1 LLIRDILARNARIY
15 PGRIALAMGDES
27 ITYRELSA
35 RVARRTSALRSLGIG
50 KGDRVAVL
58 IRNSP
63 SYMENLYAVTQ
74 IGAILIPL
82 NELLIARELSAILRH
97 AEARALLFTEEFR
110 GVVDRIRQGLP
121 SIVHFVAIDT
131 SSPGLAG
138 PAEREPLPPAP
149 PPDAVPLSES
159 DIAILIY
166 AGGTSGAP
174 QGAMLSHGSLMA
186 ASVSAALELGLSRN
200 DIYLSC
206 TPLPFMAGTGRLL
219 RFQHMGGTIV
229 ILPEFDPEEA
239 LRAIEQRKIT
249 HILLTPAMMARIL
262 DTPSASRFNL
272 ATLETVLYGGA
283 AIPIELQKRAIRFF
297 QCGLVQSY
305 GQVESAGV
313 LTFLH
318 AEDHSLEESAPY
330 MRKLMSVGKEAIGVE
345 VRVVDDSGKEVAPN
359 QIGEVVARGPNLFAG
374 YFREPAHTAEVLRDG
389 WLRTGDI
396 ASVDEEGYIYI
407 VDRKRDI
414 LMIGGISVDP
424 REIEDILEEHPAV
437 KEAAVIGR
445 PDYVLGEV
453 PVAVVAIKDGAVA
466 DATALLAHCRENLAP
481 FKIPLSVEFLA
492 SLPRNSQ
499 GKVLKVKLKGKE
511 ISGAAPRTPRR

>member
-1 LLIRDILARNARIY
+1 MVIRDILARNARIY
-15 PGRIALAMGDES
+15 PARIALAMGEET

-35 RVARRTSALRSLGIG
+35 RVARRASALQSLGIG

-63 SYMENLYAVTQ
+63 SYLEILYAVTQ
-74 IGAILIPL
+74 IGAVFAPL
-82 NELLIARELSAILRH
+82 SELLIARELSAILRH
-97 AEARALLFTEEFR
+97 AEVKAFLFTEEFR
-110 GVVDRIRQGLP
+110 GVAERIRPGLP
-121 SIVHFVAIDT
+121 SIVHFAAIDT
-131 SSPGLAG
+131 RSPGLAG
-138 PAEREPLPPAP
+138 PAEREPFPPVSP
-149 PPDAVPLSES
+149 PEPVPIEES

-174 QGAMLSHGSLMA
+174 QGVMLSHGNLVA

-200 DIYLSC
+200 DIYLPC

-219 RFQHMGGTIV
+219 RFQHMGGSIV
-229 ILPEFDPEEA
+229 FLPVCEPEEV
-239 LRAIEQRKIT
+239 LRTIERRKIT
-249 HILLTPAMMARIL
+249 HVLLTPAMMARIL
-262 DTPSASRFNL
+262 DLPSASQFNL
-272 ATLETVLYGGA
+272 ATLKTVIYSGA
-283 AIPIELQKRAIRFF
+283 AIPFELQKRAIRFF
-297 QCGLVQSY
+297 RCGLVQSY
-305 GQVESAGV
+305 GQIESTGV

-345 VRVVDDSGKEVAPN
+345 VRVVDESGREVAPN
-359 QIGEVVARGPNLFAG
+359 QIGEIVARGPNLFAG
-374 YFREPAHTAEVLRDG
+374 YFRDPAHTAEVIRNG
-389 WLRTGDI
+389 WLYTGDI

-407 VDRKRDI
+407 VDRKRDM
-414 LMIGGISVDP
+414 LMIGGILVDP
-424 REIEDILEEHPAV
+424 REIEDVLEEHPAV

-453 PVAVVAIKDGAVA
+453 PVAVVAIKDRAQA

-481 FKIPLSVEFLA
+481 FKIPRSVEFLT

>member
-1 LLIRDILARNARIY
+1 LVIRDILARNARIY
-15 PGRIALAMGDES
+15 PARIALAMGEVT

-35 RVARRTSALRSLGIG
+35 RVARRASALLNLGIG

-63 SYMENLYAVTQ
+63 SYLEILYAVTQ
-74 IGAILIPL
+74 IGAVFAPL
-82 NELLIARELSAILRH
+82 SELLIARELSTILRH
-97 AEARALLFTEEFR
+97 AEVKAFLFTEEFR
-110 GVVDRIRQGLP
+110 GVAERIRPGLP
-121 SIVHFVAIDT
+121 SIVHFAAIDT
-131 SSPGLAG
+131 RSPGLAG
-138 PAEREPLPPAP
+138 PAEREPFPPVSP
-149 PPDAVPLSES
+149 PEPVPIEES

-174 QGAMLSHGSLMA
+174 QGVMLSHGNLVA

-200 DIYLSC
+200 DIYLPC

-219 RFQHMGGTIV
+219 RFQHMGGSIV
-229 ILPEFDPEEA
+229 FLPEFDPEEA

-262 DTPSASRFNL
+262 DLPSAPRFNL
-272 ATLETVLYGGA
+272 ATLKTVLYGGA

-297 QCGLVQSY
+297 RCGLVQTY
-305 GQVESAGV
+305 GQVESSGV

-345 VRVVDDSGKEVAPN
+345 VRVVDESGREVAPN
-359 QIGEVVARGPNLFAG
+359 QIGEIVARGPNLFAG
-374 YFREPAHTAEVLRDG
+374 YFRDPAHTAEVIRNG
-389 WLRTGDI
+389 WLHTGDI

-407 VDRKRDI
+407 VDRKRDM
-414 LMIGGISVDP
+414 LMIGGILVDP
-424 REIEDILEEHPAV
+424 REIEDVLEEHPAV

-453 PVAVVAIKDGAVA
+453 PVAVVAMKDRTQA

-481 FKIPLSVEFLA
+481 FKIPRSVEFLT

>member
-35 RVARRTSALRSLGIG
+35 RVARRASALRSLGIG

-318 AEDHSLEESAPY
+318 AVDHSLEESAPY

-374 YFREPAHTAEVLRDG
+374 YFREPAHTSEVLRDG

>member
-1 LLIRDILARNARIY
+1 MLIRDILARNARIY
-15 PGRIALAMGDES
+15 PDRIALAMGDES

-35 RVARRTSALRSLGIG
+35 RVRSRASALRSVGIG

-63 SYMENLYAVTQ
+63 SYMEILYAVTQ
-74 IGAILIPL
+74 IGAVLAPL
-82 NELLIARELSAILRH
+82 NEQLIARELSAILRH
-97 AEARALLFTEEFR
+97 AGPKALLFADEFR
-110 GVVDRIRQGLP
+110 DKVQRIRSGLP
-121 SIVHFVAIDT
+121 SIVHFAPIDT
-131 SSPGLAG
+131 RTPGLAS
-138 PAEREPLPPAP
+138 PADTEPLPPIP
-149 PPDAVPLSES
+149 PQETVPLSES
-159 DIAILIY
+159 DMAILIY
-166 AGGTSGAP
+166 AGGTPGVP
-174 QGAMLSHGSLMA
+174 QGAMLSHGNLVA

-229 ILPEFDPEEA
+229 FLPEFDPEGA

-262 DTPSASRFNL
+262 DIPLASRFNL
-272 ATLETVLYGGA
+272 ATLKTVLYGGA

-297 QCGLVQSY
+297 RCGLVQSY

-318 AEDHSLEESAPY
+318 EEDHSLEESVPY
-330 MRKLMSVGKEAIGVE
+330 MRKLMSVGKQAIGVE
-345 VRVVDDSGKEVAPN
+345 VRVVDESGREVAPN
-359 QIGEVVARGPNLFAG
+359 QIGEIVARGPNVFAG
-374 YFREPAHTAEVLRDG
+374 YFRDEAHTAEVIRDG

-396 ASVDEEGYIYI
+396 ASADEEGYIYI
-407 VDRKRDI
+407 VDRKRD
-414 LMIGGISVDP
+414 LLTIGGITVDP
-424 REIEDILEEHPAV
+424 KEIENVLEEHAAV

-453 PVAVVAIKDGAVA
+453 PVAVVALKDRAHA
-466 DATALLAHCRENLAP
+466 DATALLDHCRENLAP

-499 GKVLKVKLKGKE
+499 GKVLKVKLKEKE
-511 ISGAAPRTPRR
+511 IFGSPPRTPRR